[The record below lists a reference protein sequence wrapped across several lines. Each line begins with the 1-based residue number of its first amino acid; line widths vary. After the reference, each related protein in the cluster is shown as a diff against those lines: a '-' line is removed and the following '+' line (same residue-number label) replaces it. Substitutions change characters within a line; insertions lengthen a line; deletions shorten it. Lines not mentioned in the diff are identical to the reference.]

1 MERPVFGGVLL
12 SDRDDG
18 PLLALRRHHLGI
30 SVSSALSG
38 GSKLM
43 TEEHIVE
50 KKTYYS
56 VFAALMALLI
66 TTIGVAYIHL
76 GELNIIVALSIAFIK
91 AALIAL
97 YFMHIRYS
105 SRLLWVFA
113 GAGLFWLGIMFA
125 LAFADYLTRG
135 LVSPPAGWQ

>member
-1 MERPVFGGVLL
+1 
-12 SDRDDG
+12 
-18 PLLALRRHHLGI
+18 
-30 SVSSALSG
+30 
-38 GSKLM
+38 M